1 MIVLQKDLILK
12 NRYKLVKSLG
22 QGGLSSVWLAEDIK
36 LEILVALKFLN
47 ESLINDINHI
57 KNFSNEW
64 KIAHNLIH
72 PNIIK
77 VYEYHADT
85 TIPFYAMQYIDGYE
99 ISILSNISSPIDLV
113 VTFLFKLQLLTFAEI
128 FPLGKSTDFKLLMR
142 LLHKFTSSKET

>member
-57 KNFSNEW
+57 KNFRNEW

-99 ISILSNISSPIDLV
+99 ISILSGEISTKISAISLIDVQIFGPNCICPFPQPLS
-113 VTFLFKLQLLTFAEI
+113 LLGSGHSNA
-128 FPLGKSTDFKLLMR
+128 R
-142 LLHKFTSSKET
+142 